1 MESGTKARLYC
12 TSGARTLQG
21 IGMAFLLAFAAAI
34 VPAAQEPQ
42 PPREEP
48 AAERSAP
55 RGLARGRKLVLK
67 DGSFQIARDVERK
80 GDRVRYYS
88 VERSSWEEIPA
99 ALVDWEATERAAE
112 EEARQQEEARE
123 RIRELRA
130 EELAV
135 TINVDASIE
144 LAPGVFLPEGDGV
157 FVFEGG
163 EVRAMEQT
171 LAETKTDKGR
181 VLTQIFIPVPVA
193 GRHRIEVPGTRA
205 GFRVRSA
212 TPEFYMR
219 TADRREPEVEMVR
232 AEVRRDARRIEH
244 VSTPPAGEA
253 WSERDSIPMQ
263 RWEIAR
269 GVYRFT
275 PSQALRP
282 GEYALIELVPGQ
294 GTNLYVWDF
303 GVDSPGEAPEK
314 KK

>member
-1 MESGTKARLYC
+1 MRSGINEDVNRTRAARGLP
-12 TSGARTLQG
+12 G
-21 IGMAFLLAFAAAI
+21 IGVVLLIVLVVAFA
-34 VPAAQEPQ
+34 PAAQEPQ
-42 PPREEP
+42 PPKEEP
-48 AAERSAP
+48 AADRSAP

-67 DGSFQIARDVERK
+67 DGSFQLARDVERK

-88 VERSSWEEIPA
+88 VERSAWEEIPA

-112 EEARQQEEARE
+112 EEARQQQEARE

-163 EVRAMEQT
+163 VVRAMEQT
-171 LAETKTDKGR
+171 LAETRTDKGR

-212 TPEFYMR
+212 TVEFYMR
-219 TADRREPEVEMVR
+219 TADRREPEVEIVR
-232 AEVRRDARRIEH
+232 AEVRRNARRIEH
-244 VSTPPAGEA
+244 VSTPPAGES
-253 WSERDSIPMQ
+253 WSERNTIPMQ

-275 PSQALRP
+275 PSQALEP
-282 GEYALIELVPGQ
+282 GEYALVELVPGQ

-303 GVDSPGEAPEK
+303 GVDPPGGVQEK

>member
-1 MESGTKARLYC
+1 MHAGVKRTSCARFLR
-12 TSGARTLQG
+12 GVGLAP
-21 IGMAFLLAFAAAI
+21 LLALAVAFTAAAQQ
-34 VPAAQEPQ
+34 P

-48 AAERSAP
+48 SAEQGAP

-67 DGSFQIARDVERK
+67 DGSFQLARDVERR

-88 VERSSWEEIPA
+88 VERSAWEEIPA
-99 ALVDWEATERAAE
+99 DLVDWEATARAAE
-112 EEARQQEEARE
+112 EEARKQQEARE

-144 LAPGVFLPEGDGV
+144 LAPGIFLPEGDGV

-181 VLTQIFIPVPVA
+181 VFTQIFIPVPIA
-193 GRHRIEVPGTRA
+193 GRHRIEIPGARA
-205 GFRVRSA
+205 GFRLRSA
-212 TPEFYMR
+212 RPEFYMR
-219 TADRREPEVEMVR
+219 TADRREPEVEIVR
-232 AEVRRDARRIEH
+232 AEVRRNARRIEH
-244 VSTPPAGEA
+244 VSTPPAGET
-253 WSERDSIPMQ
+253 WSERNTIPTQ

-269 GVYRFT
+269 GVYRFI
-275 PSQALRP
+275 PSQTLEP

-303 GVDSPGEAPEK
+303 GVDPAAAAQQK